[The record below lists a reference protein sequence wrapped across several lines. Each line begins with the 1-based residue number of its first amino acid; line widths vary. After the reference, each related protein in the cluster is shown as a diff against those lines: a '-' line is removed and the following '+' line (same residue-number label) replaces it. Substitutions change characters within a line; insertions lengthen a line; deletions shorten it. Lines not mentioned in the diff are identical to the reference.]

1 MGCCSSFPHHRKR
14 LLFLS
19 LLQLFYNKN
28 HLQKINIVPAQD
40 LDNVLTLFNIKP
52 TLLNLFF

>member
-1 MGCCSSFPHHRKR
+1 MGCCSFSPHHPKR
-14 LLFLS
+14 FLLLS